1 MKASTRR
8 QLATIGLLTL
18 GMGTAVTISWL
29 AFAARIQVYDFSPTT
44 IFSVSRMAA
53 YGTQFLL
60 VAALVYVVARRR
72 LPGVSFGSLIGIVTA
87 AWVGEGLVLTIIGEP
102 LVANELDPSVA
113 WWYWLVATAGPLQPV
128 AGVIGGWL
136 GVSQGARGSSG

>member
-1 MKASTRR
+1 MKASVRR
-8 QLATIGLLTL
+8 HLATTGLLTL

-29 AFAARIQVYDFSPTT
+29 AFAARIQVYDFAPTT
-44 IFSVSRMAA
+44 IFTVSRLAV

-60 VAALVYVVARRR
+60 VAALVFVVARRR
-72 LPGVSFGSLIGIVTA
+72 LPGASFGFLIGIVTA
-87 AWVGEGLVLTIIGEP
+87 AWVGEGLVLTIIADP

-128 AGVIGGWL
+128 AGIIGGWM
-136 GVSQGARGSSG
+136 GFRQGARGSGG